1 MATLLYLGIIRDEDG
16 HLLKLINKEF
26 KAYIN
31 STNSAEKWPPSKK
44 GDPYFDNLEAI
55 CISSDKLESIKN
67 KLAEFNPAQF
77 LDIEGK
83 PSRHI
88 FYSYFYIVVYVL
100 KIVSLL
106 SPVLD
111 LFIRSTKLTY
121 L

>member
-1 MATLLYLGIIRDEDG
+1 MRDEDG
-16 HLLKLINKEF
+16 YLLKLINKEF
-26 KAYIN
+26 KAHVN

-44 GDPYFDNLEAI
+44 GDPYFNNLEAI
-55 CISSDKLESIKN
+55 YTSSGKLESIKN
-67 KLAEFNPAQF
+67 KLAKFDPAWF

-88 FYSYFYIVVYVL
+88 FYSYFYIVVHVL

-111 LFIRSTKLTY
+111 LFIGSTKLTY